1 MVDGMATHLPHSH
14 FHQAKPTGSAA
25 ESLTEQAVL
34 SYLSALEPNGSLH
47 VEYDEPTLHWMLEQA
62 RRRRAAGALHA
73 AIVKTD
79 RRIIGWYL
87 YHLDRDRLANVLHIA
102 AERPSA
108 REVLDHLFYQAAA
121 QVRLPQPAGWN
132 RSICR
137 RCPTPI
143 ACSTG
148 AVPGYSSTPAS
159 QISFDRSRP
168 TTPCFHA
175 STANGVSGTA

>member
-1 MVDGMATHLPHSH
+1 MVDGMATHIPHSH

-34 SYLSALEPNGSLH
+34 SYLAALEPNGSLH

-62 RRRRAAGALHA
+62 RQRRAAGSLHA

-87 YHLDRDRLANVLHIA
+87 YHLDRDRLANVLHVA
-102 AERPSA
+102 ADRPSA

-121 QVRLPQPAGWN
+121 RARLPQPAGWN
-132 RSICR
+132 RS
-137 RCPTPI
+137 T
-143 ACSTG
+143 AG
-148 AVPGYSSTPAS
+148 AVRRLLPVPPARPLVLVNTGISDLVRSFETDDALFSRFDGEWCLGY
-159 QISFDRSRP
+159 
-168 TTPCFHA
+168 C
-175 STANGVSGTA
+175 